1 MFDEVDAGIGGAT
14 AEIVGR
20 RLHALVRRHQVISI
34 THLAQIAAFADH
46 HYAVVKDRDRGRT
59 RTRVLEVT
67 GDERIGELARML
79 SGTTSAVARAHA
91 GELLAS
97 ARDEID
103 AQARSGGGGTAQS
116 AGRAA
121 RPAAAAAA
129 AGGAGAGPAAAPARR
144 RR

>member
-1 MFDEVDAGIGGAT
+1 TLVFDEVDAGIGGAT

-46 HYAVVKDRDRGRT
+46 HYAVVKDRERGRT

-67 GDERIGELARML
+67 GDERVAELARML
-79 SGTTSAVARAHA
+79 GGSASAVARAHGEEMLARARA
-91 GELLAS
+91 GM
-97 ARDEID
+97 D
-103 AQARSGGGGTAQS
+103 AADVGVAADAAPRSGRS
-116 AGRAA
+116 M
-121 RPAAAAAA
+121 AAAAA
-129 AGGAGAGPAAAPARR
+129 AGGSAVPATRR